1 MTGYPWSVVRAA
13 FKGHKRGLQMVETLE
28 KLGFPPPQGYGRGD
42 PGECR
47 VEWFDATGHRDH
59 RDTSMDS
66 WGFKERGQP

>member
-1 MTGYPWSVVRAA
+1 
-13 FKGHKRGLQMVETLE
+13 MVETLE